1 MTDYNKIE
9 VLYPIPKKCVVCR
22 DKFYVGMKIKKT
34 SNNINIYYNTN
45 EKDKIML
52 YLNQKFPDEITRYI
66 IKFLKDI
73 IIYSYGHVNCCNM
86 KNKNITWN
94 IVSQRDMVIHSVM

>member
-1 MTDYNKIE
+1 MASE
-9 VLYPIPKKCVVCR
+9 VLYPIPKICVVCR
-22 DKFYVGMKIKKT
+22 EKFYVGMKIKKT
-34 SNNINIYYNTN
+34 SNNISKYYNSN
-45 EKDKIML
+45 EKERIIL
-52 YLNQKFPDEITRYI
+52 YLNQKFPIEITLHI

-73 IIYSYGHVNCCNM
+73 IIYNFGHVNCCDR

>member
-1 MTDYNKIE
+1 MICNVANE
-9 VLYPIPKKCVVCR
+9 VLYPIPKNCVVCR
-22 DKFYVGMKIKKT
+22 EKFYVGMKIKKT
-34 SNNINIYYNTN
+34 SNNITRYYNTN
-45 EKDKIML
+45 EKERIIL
-52 YLNQKFPDEITRYI
+52 YLDQKFPHEITLYI

-73 IIYSYGHVNCCNM
+73 IIYNFGHVNCCNK